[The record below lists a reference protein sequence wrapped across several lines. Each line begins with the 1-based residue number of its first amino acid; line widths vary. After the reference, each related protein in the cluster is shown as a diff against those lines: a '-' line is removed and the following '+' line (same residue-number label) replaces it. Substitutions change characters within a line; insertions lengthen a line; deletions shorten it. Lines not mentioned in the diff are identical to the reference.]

1 MPIVA
6 PDLTSIRAQPDA
18 PITAGAWNTLRAAI
32 LDAYDL
38 ADVLATQ
45 PGYITVIV
53 RERASDALLPAA
65 QIARVVVQPEGATNS
80 ELPVRRLGARYYVG
94 PLDPGTYQITVTPV
108 AESGFAAQTR
118 VAPVLSGQ
126 PTEITF
132 FLAPPTPGQVVVP
145 ELFGRPLSEAL
156 AQLAAAGLRPG
167 RVLDSHGR
175 AVTVTD
181 SGPLGGGFLAPDPIQ
196 AAASVLASAPGAGSE
211 VEAGSAVNLLIAAQ
225 RVVPTIET

>member
-1 MPIVA
+1 MCSS
-6 PDLTSIRAQPDA
+6 DL
-18 PITAGAWNTLRAAI
+18 
-32 LDAYDL
+32 
-38 ADVLATQ
+38 
-45 PGYITVIV
+45 
-53 RERASDALLPAA
+53 
-65 QIARVVVQPEGATNS
+65 
-80 ELPVRRLGARYYVG
+80 
-94 PLDPGTYQITVTPV
+94 V